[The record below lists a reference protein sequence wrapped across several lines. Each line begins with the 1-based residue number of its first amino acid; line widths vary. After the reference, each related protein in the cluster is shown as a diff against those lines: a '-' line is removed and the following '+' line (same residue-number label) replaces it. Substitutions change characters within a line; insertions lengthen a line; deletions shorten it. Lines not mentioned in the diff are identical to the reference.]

1 MQQMVSRKSEELWTA
16 SQRKMRHDEPW
27 QKSVTTCAVL
37 LCMECF
43 TLFHTLEKPMSLK
56 TCVKASEMSQEQQQE
71 MANATNGIEEV

>member
-1 MQQMVSRKSEELWTA
+1 MWTA

-27 QKSVTTCAVL
+27 QKSATTCGVH

-43 TLFHTLEKPMSLK
+43 TLFHTFEEPTSLN
-56 TCVKASEMSQEQQQE
+56 TCVKASEMSQEQQQV